1 MSEPSRIPDLLKI
14 IDRLSTVL
22 ERETAILR
30 ARTPAALDSV
40 RQEKLNLSAAYEN
53 HVRALRSDPGVLA
66 AATPDVRARLKAA
79 FDRFER
85 ILGENE
91 RGLRAARDTTDR
103 VLRAIA
109 DEVERQRRDSLAYSA
124 NGNPGVLP
132 RSAAQPPVSVAVDKW
147 F

>member
-1 MSEPSRIPDLLKI
+1 MSEPGRISDFLKI

-30 ARTPAALDSV
+30 ARTPSELDSL

-53 HVRALRSDPGVLA
+53 HVRALRSDPGDLA
-66 AATPDVRARLKAA
+66 AASPAARARLKAA
-79 FDRFER
+79 FDRFEKV
-85 ILGENE
+85 LGENE

-109 DEVERQRRDSLAYSA
+109 DEVERQRLDSLAYSA
-124 NGNPGVLP
+124 NGNPGALP
-132 RSAAQPPVSVAVDKW
+132 RSAAQPPVSVAVDKR